1 MVTILIVTDK
11 GQAYAM
17 SDKLSS
23 AVKCLENVKKC
34 KPVFISDTEKRLMY
48 LSKAYEVISGGGN

>member
-1 MVTILIVTDK
+1 MVTILIVTDN

-23 AVKCLENVKKC
+23 AVKCLESVKQC
-34 KPVFISDTEKRLMY
+34 RPVFINDTERRLQY
-48 LSKAYEVISGGGN
+48 LSKAYELISGKQ